1 MSDSMNF
8 LEFVGELYKGDDH
21 YIRESVFI
29 FGHMAGFFIAMKKR
43 NASTANCLLYISILS
58 FLGYLLAHKTW

>member
-1 MSDSMNF
+1 MDDSLNF
-8 LEFVGELYKGDDH
+8 FEFIGALFQGEDH

-43 NASTANCLLYISILS
+43 NASTSNCLIYIILLS